1 VKFLGFINVMH
12 WLLLVAFI
20 GGHLLIY
27 LAWLRHLRVFERE
40 NANAAYHG
48 VAFLTVVVVVAAA
61 FARGAIGFAALTG
74 LLALQFIYSMSFL
87 ELWSLAEGSY
97 SLQILAKVSR
107 QGLTSREELI
117 AACMSIGEQKMR
129 HRLDYLLGLKLVTNC
144 ADGRLRPSILGGMIV
159 RPLRIV
165 SRLTTAQGVN

>member
-1 VKFLGFINVMH
+1 MH

-97 SLQILAKVSR
+97 SLQVLAKVS
-107 QGLTSREELI
+107 
-117 AACMSIGEQKMR
+117 
-129 HRLDYLLGLKLVTNC
+129 
-144 ADGRLRPSILGGMIV
+144 
-159 RPLRIV
+159 
-165 SRLTTAQGVN
+165 